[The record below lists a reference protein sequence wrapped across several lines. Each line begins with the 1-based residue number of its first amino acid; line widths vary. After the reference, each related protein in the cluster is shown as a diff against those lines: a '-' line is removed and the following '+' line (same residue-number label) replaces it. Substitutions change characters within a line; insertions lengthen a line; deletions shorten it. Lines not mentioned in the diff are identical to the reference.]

1 MQLCLKMKKTKNLT
15 KKGLK
20 NYSVLPPSLCMTTL
34 SLETIWFT
42 TIPYHKMPLCML
54 FTASKPGY
62 ILKQL
67 QSMRR
72 TRPTH
77 TSSISVKIVGTGN
90 TSSIKGTNRL
100 QIFVIAAAFV
110 SYETEQS
117 YTWIMEEL
125 RGDVWPVDTDFP
137 ESQHLLCAWHLWNTM
152 EWLV

>member
-1 MQLCLKMKKTKNLT
+1 
-15 KKGLK
+15 
-20 NYSVLPPSLCMTTL
+20 
-34 SLETIWFT
+34 
-42 TIPYHKMPLCML
+42 MPLCML

-152 EWLV
+152 ECLLKEGEIERRVGLKRALGNQSAARLTLVCERMHAYYEQKV